1 MGRGVNLAQGP
12 KKAGPAPES
21 NETDFCGCDWL
32 LVWSVDCS
40 QILFYLFFI
49 VSLSTDQPLNPNEVS
64 PEGEGGGL
72 VGGGL
77 TVVLNVITYS
87 RRRDSGAEIK
97 AQLFTCENPL
107 HH

>member
-1 MGRGVNLAQGP
+1 M
-12 KKAGPAPES
+12 K
-21 NETDFCGCDWL
+21 
-32 LVWSVDCS
+32 
-40 QILFYLFFI
+40 
-49 VSLSTDQPLNPNEVS
+49 SLQRVR
-64 PEGEGGGL
+64 GGGL

-107 HH
+107 HHYSDAVRSLTVSTDTTVRV